1 MQEPLENK
9 ISEVRIRIL
18 ELLIKNNIQI
28 KFSNFVNRH
37 NQRVMNK
44 EEHKKL
50 QKAFREYAKKVLA
63 SKEESQKFLIEAGI
77 HNKKGELSKHY
88 AH

>member
-1 MQEPLENK
+1 
-9 ISEVRIRIL
+9 
-18 ELLIKNNIQI
+18 
-28 KFSNFVNRH
+28 
-37 NQRVMNK
+37 MNK

-50 QKAFREYAKKVLA
+50 QKEFREFAKKVLS